1 MKKIL
6 ALIALMYCFAMA
18 SATDGGSSTVKA
30 NLSTVTVFRIGAE
43 MNHLAK
49 ADLLK
54 GNNELLI
61 ENISNALD
69 ANSIQV
75 NCNGNTTVMG
85 IEFST

>member
-1 MKKIL
+1 MKKLL
-6 ALIALMYCFAMA
+6 ALFVLMYCFAIA

-54 GNNELLI
+54 W
-61 ENISNALD
+61 SD
-69 ANSIQV
+69 T
-75 NCNGNTTVMG
+75 C
-85 IEFST
+85 